1 MNIQLA
7 SDLHFE
13 WHRDQGKSFI
23 SSMNPDDVDVLLLP
37 GDIITLR
44 NTDPLYRICD
54 KYKKVI
60 YIIGNHE
67 LYDLSVEEG
76 LEIFNSLS
84 HPNLITLNNSLVE
97 IDGQRFLGST
107 LWFNEEDVKR
117 HGTQESFLN
126 DFYKIEGFKP
136 WVYEEHLR
144 SVKFLKEN
152 VRENDVILSHHL
164 PSFQCVAPRWRMNA
178 HNCFFASNQ
187 DEIILHGRGKLW
199 AFGHSHDSCDIT
211 IGSTRMINNA
221 FGYAGYE
228 ENPDF
233 KDKFMVEI

>member
-1 MNIQLA
+1 MKLQIL
-7 SDLHFE
+7 SDLHVEF
-13 WHRDQGKSFI
+13 HRDQGKSFI
-23 SSMNPDDVDVLLLP
+23 NSLDPSGVDVLLLP

-44 NTDPLYRICD
+44 NIDPLYRICD

-60 YIIGNHE
+60 YIAGNHE

-97 IDGQRFLGST
+97 IDGQKFLGST

-136 WVYEEHLR
+136 WVYETHLESAKWLKDNCR
-144 SVKFLKEN
+144 SG
-152 VRENDVILSHHL
+152 DVVLTHHL
-164 PSFQCVAPRWRMNA
+164 MSYRCIAPEYKMSA

-187 DEIILHGRGKLW
+187 DEIILHQKPKLVVS
-199 AFGHSHDSCDIT
+199 GHTHSSIDT
-211 IGSTRMINNA
+211 VIGETRYIINP
-221 FGYAGYE
+221 FGYAGHD
-228 ENPDF
+228 ENPNF
-233 KDKFMVEI
+233 NDKLVIEI